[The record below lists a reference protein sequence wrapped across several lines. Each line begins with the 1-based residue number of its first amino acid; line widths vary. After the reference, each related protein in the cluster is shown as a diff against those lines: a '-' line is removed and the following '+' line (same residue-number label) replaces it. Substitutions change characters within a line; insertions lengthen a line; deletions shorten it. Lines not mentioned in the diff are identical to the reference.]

1 MDGLII
7 ILFAIYFSSSRHTVI
22 ESTEQIVF
30 EQDSAETSTILS
42 RETKLNDNFYYDEDV
57 FMEVAHA
64 LGFK

>member
-22 ESTEQIVF
+22 ESTAQIVF
-30 EQDSAETSTILS
+30 QQDSADTSTMLS
-42 RETKLNDNFYYDEDV
+42 RETELNDHVYYDEND